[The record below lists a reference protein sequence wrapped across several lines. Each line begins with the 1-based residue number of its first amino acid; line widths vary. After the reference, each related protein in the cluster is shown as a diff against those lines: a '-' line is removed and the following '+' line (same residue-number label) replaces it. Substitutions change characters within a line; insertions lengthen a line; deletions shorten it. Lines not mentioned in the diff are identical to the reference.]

1 MFLSSVK
8 TQIGVMFK
16 QKEFK
21 AALLFALLYACVS
34 FVYALNMTFG
44 NDLYLVKD
52 ASQYLCFGS
61 YFPLWYYFQSIYP
74 FLVVIPCATSY
85 IEDKRNHLL
94 PLYFARTSRRV
105 YFSSKLVACFIGT
118 AAVILLPFLFNIVLC
133 NVFLPHN
140 NNTWIGEYQ
149 MLNFQGYVLGTN
161 LLYETPYRELAF
173 AWLFLNNRL
182 LYSVIYLVAISLFSG
197 LLGMAILGLSF
208 VFSKSKILL
217 FIPLFAAQHISQTYD
232 TKALN
237 NAISNGDTYTN
248 LNVLE
253 YFIPGFSKGKS
264 PVFLVIV
271 LGFLALLV
279 LISFLFS
286 QREDIRSLQ

>member
-1 MFLSSVK
+1 MYLSSVK
-8 TQIGVMFK
+8 TQIGVMLK
-16 QKEFK
+16 LKEFK
-21 AALLFALLYACVS
+21 VAFLIVLTYACAS
-34 FVYALNMTFG
+34 FVYALNMISG
-44 NDLYLVKD
+44 YDLYSVKD

-105 YFSSKLVACFIGT
+105 YFSSKLVAGFIGT
-118 AAVILLPFLFNIVLC
+118 FAVFFLPFLFNMVLC
-133 NVFLPHN
+133 NIFFPHN

-173 AWLFLNNRL
+173 ARLFLNNRV
-182 LYSVIYLVAISLFSG
+182 LYSLVYLAAISLFSG
-197 LLGMAILGLSF
+197 LLGMTMLALSF

-217 FIPLFAAQHISQTYD
+217 FIPLFAAQHIFQTYD

-237 NAISNGDTYTN
+237 SAISNGDSYTN
-248 LNVLE
+248 LSVLE

-264 PVFLVIV
+264 PVFLIEV

-279 LISFLFS
+279 LISYLFS
-286 QREDIRSLQ
+286 QKEDIRSLQ